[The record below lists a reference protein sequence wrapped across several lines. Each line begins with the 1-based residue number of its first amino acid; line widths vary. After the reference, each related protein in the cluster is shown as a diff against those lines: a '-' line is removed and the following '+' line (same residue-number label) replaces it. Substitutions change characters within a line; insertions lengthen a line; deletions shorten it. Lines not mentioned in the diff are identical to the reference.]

1 MAESTQRSQKTQDAF
16 SRGSALVPSGGNMLA
31 SLRNVTAQPGFQRA
45 LPTIIAALAVVL
57 GLAAY
62 LYMREPARTTLYASL
77 SEADKANVFEALTN
91 AGIAVTLDPA
101 TGDVLVPVG
110 DYHRSRMSLAAQ
122 GLPTSAP
129 EGYAALNDM
138 PMGVSRSVEMVRL
151 KQAQEIELARSIN
164 EISAVQA
171 ARVHLAIPERSAFVR
186 HEEPPTASVFL
197 QLASGRRLDEGQVEA
212 IVNLVSTSVAG
223 MARENVT
230 VIDQNGRL
238 LSKPL
243 DDPAAIMTDAQ
254 LQYRMRLEGIY
265 RSRIET
271 LVTPI
276 VGPGNVSAQVNIDI
290 DFTRNE
296 VTEERVDPEG
306 TALRSEQ
313 NTLDVAANAEARGVP
328 GATSNTA
335 PSEAEIAQ
343 GAAGTPG
350 AAAQTE
356 NRSSSELRNYEVSRR
371 VSTTMTP
378 TNRIIK
384 IDAALLLRTQ
394 MMTDPET
401 GLEVPQDMTPEALA
415 DIERLVASAIG
426 LTPARGDT
434 LTVTARPFVSTLEG
448 VSVAWFQ
455 TDWIEQLAK
464 QSVTVLLLAVITL
477 GVIRPLLNRVLVPS
491 GGMGAG
497 HGGLTEEEAEALES
511 VEVADGETLEDI
523 KAKLKPKKSNISLEM
538 LDTANTYDDKVA
550 VIRMIVGDEAG
561 RVSNVFKQMMKK
573 ELDQKA

>member
-1 MAESTQRSQKTQDAF
+1 MTQDTAL
-16 SRGSALVPSGGNMLA
+16 RGSALVPSGGNMLA
-31 SLRNVTAQPGFQRA
+31 SLKSVTAQPGFQRA

-77 SEADKANVFEALTN
+77 TEADKANVVDALTN
-91 AGIAVTLDPA
+91 AGIAVSLDPA

-122 GLPTSAP
+122 GLPSSAP
-129 EGYAALNDM
+129 EGYAALNDI
-138 PMGVSRSVEMVRL
+138 PMGTSRSVEMVRL

-171 ARVHLAIPERSAFVR
+171 ARVHLALPERSAFVR
-186 HEEPPTASVFL
+186 HQEPPTASVFL

-230 VIDQNGRL
+230 VIDQTGRL
-238 LSKPL
+238 LSKSL
-243 DDPAAIMTDAQ
+243 DDPASILTDTQ
-254 LQYRMRLEGIY
+254 LQHRMRLEGIY
-265 RSRIET
+265 RSRIES

-276 VGPGNVSAQVNIDI
+276 VGPGNVNAQVNIEI
-290 DFTRNE
+290 DFTRSE

-328 GATSNTA
+328 GATANTA
-335 PSEAEIAQ
+335 PTEGEIAD
-343 GAAGTPG
+343 GLAGTAG
-350 AAAQTE
+350 ATQTE

-371 VSTTMTP
+371 VSTTMAP
-378 TNRIIK
+378 SNRIIK

-394 MMTDPET
+394 MVIDPET
-401 GLEVPQDMTPEALA
+401 GLEQPQSMSPEAMA
-415 DIERLVASAIG
+415 DIERLVSSAIG
-426 LTPARGDT
+426 LNPARGDT
-434 LTVTARPFVSTLEG
+434 LTVTAKPFVSTLEG
-448 VSVAWFQ
+448 VSVSWFQ
-455 TDWIEQLAK
+455 TDWIQQLAK
-464 QSVTVLLLAVITL
+464 QFVTVLLLAVITL

-491 GGMGAG
+491 GGGAMG

-511 VEVADGETLEDI
+511 VEVGDGETLEDI

-550 VIRMIVGDEAG
+550 IIRMIVGDEAG

>member
-1 MAESTQRSQKTQDAF
+1 MAETTTRPKMTQDA
-16 SRGSALVPSGGNMLA
+16 SLGGSALVPSGGNMLT
-31 SLRNVTAQPGFQRA
+31 SLKTVTAQPGFQRA

-62 LYMREPARTTLYASL
+62 LYMQEPARTTLYASL
-77 SEADKANVFEALTN
+77 PEADKANVVDALTN
-91 AGIAVTLDPA
+91 AGITVSLDPA

-122 GLPTSAP
+122 GLPSSAP
-129 EGYAALNDM
+129 EGYAALNDI
-138 PMGVSRSVEMVRL
+138 PMGTSRSVEMVRL

-171 ARVHLAIPERSAFVR
+171 ARVHLALPERSAFVR
-186 HEEPPTASVFL
+186 HQEPPTASVFL

-223 MARENVT
+223 LARENVT
-230 VIDQNGRL
+230 VIDQTGRL
-238 LSKPL
+238 LSKSL
-243 DDPAAIMTDAQ
+243 DDPASILSDTQ
-254 LQYRMRLEGIY
+254 LQHRMRLEGIY
-265 RSRIET
+265 RSRIES

-276 VGPGNVSAQVNIDI
+276 VGPGNVNAQVNIEI
-290 DFTRNE
+290 DFTRSE
-296 VTEERVDPEG
+296 VMEERVDPEG

-328 GATSNTA
+328 GATANTA
-335 PSEAEIAQ
+335 PTEGEITDGLA
-343 GAAGTPG
+343 GAGGTS
-350 AAAQTE
+350 QTE

-371 VSTTMTP
+371 VSTTMAP
-378 TNRIIK
+378 SNRIIK

-394 MMTDPET
+394 MVIDPET
-401 GLEVPQDMTPEALA
+401 GLEQPQNMLPETLA
-415 DIERLVASAIG
+415 DIERLVSSAVG
-426 LTPARGDT
+426 LNPARGDT
-434 LTVTARPFVSTLEG
+434 LTVTAKPFVSTLEG
-448 VSVAWFQ
+448 VSISWFQ

-464 QSVTVLLLAVITL
+464 QFVTVLLLAVITL

-491 GGMGAG
+491 GGSAMG
-497 HGGLTEEEAEALES
+497 HGGLTEEEADALES
-511 VEVADGETLEDI
+511 VEVGDGETLEDI

-550 VIRMIVGDEAG
+550 IIRMIVGDEAG

>member
-1 MAESTQRSQKTQDAF
+1 
-16 SRGSALVPSGGNMLA
+16 
-31 SLRNVTAQPGFQRA
+31 
-45 LPTIIAALAVVL
+45 
-57 GLAAY
+57 
-62 LYMREPARTTLYASL
+62 
-77 SEADKANVFEALTN
+77 
-91 AGIAVTLDPA
+91 
-101 TGDVLVPVG
+101 VPVG
-110 DYHRSRMSLAAQ
+110 DYHRSRISLAAQ
-122 GLPTSAP
+122 GLPSAAP
-129 EGYAALNDM
+129 EGYAALNDI
-138 PMGVSRSVEMVRL
+138 PMGVSRSVEIVRL

-164 EISAVQA
+164 EISAVQS
-171 ARVHLAIPERSAFVR
+171 ARVHLALPERSAFVR
-186 HEEPPTASVFL
+186 YQDPPTASVFL
-197 QLASGRRLDEGQVEA
+197 QLASGRRLDESQVEA
-212 IVNLVSTSVAG
+212 IVNLVSTSVPG

-230 VIDQNGRL
+230 VIDQTGRL
-238 LSKPL
+238 LSKSL
-243 DDPAAIMTDAQ
+243 DDPASILTDTQ
-254 LQYRMRLEGIY
+254 LQYRMRLESIY

-276 VGPGNVSAQVNIDI
+276 VGPGNVNAQVNIEI
-290 DFTRNE
+290 DFTRSE
-296 VTEERVDPEG
+296 VTEERVDPDG

-335 PSEAEIAQ
+335 PTEAEMADGQ
-343 GAAGTPG
+343 AAAPG
-350 AAAQTE
+350 GAAQTE

-371 VSTTMTP
+371 VSTTMAP
-378 TNRIIK
+378 SNRIIK

-394 MMTDPET
+394 MVTDPET
-401 GLEVPQDMTPEALA
+401 GQEVAQDMSPETMA
-415 DIERLVASAIG
+415 DIERLVSSAIG
-426 LTPARGDT
+426 LNATRGDT
-434 LTVTARPFVSTLEG
+434 LTVTAKPFVSTLEG
-448 VSVAWFQ
+448 VSVTWFQ
-455 TDWIEQLAK
+455 MDWIEQLAK
-464 QSVTVLLLAVITL
+464 QIVTVLLLAVITL

-491 GGMGAG
+491 GGMGMG

>member
-1 MAESTQRSQKTQDAF
+1 MADTTQRPQMTQDTAL
-16 SRGSALVPSGGNMLA
+16 RGSALVPSGGNMLA
-31 SLRNVTAQPGFQRA
+31 SLKSVTAQPGFQRA

-77 SEADKANVFEALTN
+77 TEADKANVVDALTN
-91 AGIAVTLDPA
+91 VGIAVSLDPA

-122 GLPTSAP
+122 GLPSSAP
-129 EGYAALNDM
+129 EGYAALNDI
-138 PMGVSRSVEMVRL
+138 PMGTSRSVEMVRL

-171 ARVHLAIPERSAFVR
+171 ARVHLALPERSAFVR
-186 HEEPPTASVFL
+186 HQEPPTASVFL

-230 VIDQNGRL
+230 VIDQTGRL
-238 LSKPL
+238 LSKSL
-243 DDPAAIMTDAQ
+243 DDPASILTDTQ
-254 LQYRMRLEGIY
+254 LQHRMRLEGIY
-265 RSRIET
+265 RSRIES

-276 VGPGNVSAQVNIDI
+276 VGPGNVNAQVNIEI
-290 DFTRNE
+290 DFTRSE

-328 GATSNTA
+328 GATANTA
-335 PSEAEIAQ
+335 PTEGEIAD
-343 GAAGTPG
+343 GLAGTAG
-350 AAAQTE
+350 ATQTE

-371 VSTTMTP
+371 VSTTMAP
-378 TNRIIK
+378 SNRIIK

-394 MMTDPET
+394 KVIDPET
-401 GLEVPQDMTPEALA
+401 GLEQPQSMSPEAMA
-415 DIERLVASAIG
+415 DIERLVSSAIG
-426 LTPARGDT
+426 LNPARGDT
-434 LTVTARPFVSTLEG
+434 LTVTAKPFVSTLEG
-448 VSVAWFQ
+448 VSVSWFQ
-455 TDWIEQLAK
+455 TDWIQQLAK
-464 QSVTVLLLAVITL
+464 QFVTVLLLAVITL

-491 GGMGAG
+491 GGGAMG
-497 HGGLTEEEAEALES
+497 HGGLTEEEAEALDS
-511 VEVADGETLEDI
+511 VEVGDGETLEDI

-550 VIRMIVGDEAG
+550 IIRMIVGDEAG

-573 ELDQKA
+573 ELDQKV

>member
-1 MAESTQRSQKTQDAF
+1 MADTTQRPQMTQDTAL
-16 SRGSALVPSGGNMLA
+16 RGSALVPSGGNMLA
-31 SLRNVTAQPGFQRA
+31 SLKSVTAQPGFQRA

-77 SEADKANVFEALTN
+77 TEADKANVVDALTN
-91 AGIAVTLDPA
+91 AGIAVSLDPA

-122 GLPTSAP
+122 GLPSSAP
-129 EGYAALNDM
+129 EGYAALNDI
-138 PMGVSRSVEMVRL
+138 PMGTSRSVEMVRL

-171 ARVHLAIPERSAFVR
+171 ARVHLALPERSAFVR
-186 HEEPPTASVFL
+186 HQEPPTASVFL

-230 VIDQNGRL
+230 VIDQTGRL
-238 LSKPL
+238 LSKSL
-243 DDPAAIMTDAQ
+243 DDAASILTDTQ
-254 LQYRMRLEGIY
+254 LQHRMRLEGIY
-265 RSRIET
+265 RSRIES

-276 VGPGNVSAQVNIDI
+276 VGPGNVNAQVNIEI
-290 DFTRNE
+290 DFTRSE
-296 VTEERVDPEG
+296 VTEERVDPDG

-328 GATSNTA
+328 GATANTA
-335 PSEAEIAQ
+335 PTEGEIADGLA
-343 GAAGTPG
+343 GAAGTT
-350 AAAQTE
+350 QTE

-371 VSTTMTP
+371 VSTTMAP
-378 TNRIIK
+378 SNRIVK

-394 MMTDPET
+394 MVIDPET
-401 GLEVPQDMTPEALA
+401 GLEQPQSMSPEAMA
-415 DIERLVASAIG
+415 DIERLVSSAIG
-426 LTPARGDT
+426 LNPARGDT
-434 LTVTARPFVSTLEG
+434 LTVTAKPFVSTLEG
-448 VSVAWFQ
+448 VSVSWFQ
-455 TDWIEQLAK
+455 IDWIQQLAK
-464 QSVTVLLLAVITL
+464 QFVTVLLLAVITL

-491 GGMGAG
+491 GGGAMG
-497 HGGLTEEEAEALES
+497 HGGLTEEEAEALDS
-511 VEVADGETLEDI
+511 VEVGDGETLEDI

-550 VIRMIVGDEAG
+550 IIRMIVGDEAG

>member
-1 MAESTQRSQKTQDAF
+1 MAKTTQPNQMNPSAVAV
-16 SRGSALVPSGGNMLA
+16 GSSLVPSGGNMLA

-45 LPTIIAALAVVL
+45 MPTIVAALAVIL

-77 SEADKANVFEALTN
+77 AEADKARVVEALTN
-91 AGIAVTLDPA
+91 SGIDVTLDPA

-129 EGYAALNDM
+129 EGYAALNDL

-186 HEEPPTASVFL
+186 HQEPPTASVFL

-212 IVNLVSTSVAG
+212 IVNLVSTSVSG

-230 VIDQNGRL
+230 VIDQSGRL
-238 LSKPL
+238 LSKSL
-243 DDPAAIMTDAQ
+243 DDPASILSDTQ

-265 RSRIET
+265 RSRIES

-276 VGPGNVSAQVNIDI
+276 VGPGNVNAQINIEI
-290 DFTRNE
+290 DFTRSE

-313 NTLDVAANAEARGVP
+313 NTLDIAANAEARGVP

-335 PSEAEIAQ
+335 PTETEIADRPT
-343 GAAGTPG
+343 AGPG
-350 AAAQTE
+350 GTSTTE
-356 NRSSSELRNYEVSRR
+356 NRSSSELRNYEVSRK
-371 VSTTMTP
+371 VSTTMSP
-378 TNRIIK
+378 SNRIVK

-394 MMTDPET
+394 VSINPET
-401 GLEVPQDMTPEALA
+401 GLEEPMGMSPEAM
-415 DIERLVASAIG
+415 DEIERLVASAIG
-426 LTPARGDT
+426 LNPARGDS
-434 LTVTARPFVSTLEG
+434 LTITAKPFVSTLEG
-448 VSVAWFQ
+448 VSVSWYQ
-455 TDWIEQLAK
+455 TDWVEQLAK
-464 QSVTVLLLAVITL
+464 QFVTVLLLAVVTL

-491 GGMGAG
+491 AGAG
-497 HGGLTEEEAEALES
+497 MANGGLTEEEAEALES

-550 VIRMIVGDEAG
+550 IIRMIVGDEAG

>member
-1 MAESTQRSQKTQDAF
+1 MAETTQPTQMT
-16 SRGSALVPSGGNMLA
+16 RGAVGAGSGLVPSGGNMLA
-31 SLRNVTAQPGFQRA
+31 SVRNVTSQPGFQRA
-45 LPTIIAALAVVL
+45 MPTIVAALAVVM

-62 LYMREPARTTLYASL
+62 LYMLEPARTTLYASL
-77 SEADKANVFEALTN
+77 SEADKAAVVDSLTN
-91 AGIAVTLDPA
+91 SGIEVNLDPV

-129 EGYAALNDM
+129 EGYAALGDI
-138 PMGVSRSVEMVRL
+138 PMGTSRSVETVRV

-164 EISAVQA
+164 EISVVQA
-171 ARVHLAIPERSAFVR
+171 ARVHLALPERSAFVR
-186 HEEPPTASVFL
+186 HQEAPTASVFL

-212 IVNLVSTSVAG
+212 IVNLVSTSVTG

-230 VIDQNGRL
+230 IIDQTGRL
-238 LSKPL
+238 LSKSL
-243 DDPAAIMTDAQ
+243 DDPASILTDTQ

-265 RSRIET
+265 RSRIES

-276 VGPGNVSAQVNIDI
+276 VGPGNVNAQVNIEI

-296 VTEERVDPEG
+296 VTEERVDPDG

-328 GATSNTA
+328 GATANTA
-335 PSEAEIAQ
+335 PTEAEIADRQ
-343 GAAGTPG
+343 AVNPGGAG
-350 AAAQTE
+350 QSE
-356 NRSSSELRNYEVSRR
+356 NRSSSEVRNYEVSRR
-371 VSTTMTP
+371 VSTTMSP
-378 TNRIIK
+378 SNRIVK

-394 MMTDPET
+394 MVTDPET
-401 GLEVPQDMTPEALA
+401 GIAQPQNMSPEILA
-415 DIERLVASAIG
+415 DIERLVSSAIG
-426 LTPARGDT
+426 LNLSRGDNI
-434 LTVTARPFVSTLEG
+434 TVTAQPFISTLEG
-448 VSVAWFQ
+448 VSVDWFQ
-455 TDWIEQLAK
+455 TDWVENLAK
-464 QSVTVLLLAVITL
+464 QIVTVLLLAVITL

-491 GGMGAG
+491 GGGAMV
-497 HGGLTEEEAEALES
+497 GGMTEQEADALES
-511 VEVADGETLEDI
+511 VEVAEGESLEDI

-550 VIRMIVGDEAG
+550 IIRMIVGDEAG

>member
-1 MAESTQRSQKTQDAF
+1 MADTTQRTQMNQDGLL
-16 SRGSALVPSGGNMLA
+16 RGSALVPSGGNMLA
-31 SLRNVTAQPGFQRA
+31 NLRTVTAQPGFQRA
-45 LPTIIAALAVVL
+45 MPTIVAALAVVL

-77 SEADKANVFEALTN
+77 SEADKASVVDALAN
-91 AGIAVTLDPA
+91 AGIDVTLDPA
-101 TGDVLVPVG
+101 TGEVLVPVG
-110 DYHRSRMSLAAQ
+110 DYHRSRISLAAQ
-122 GLPTSAP
+122 GLPSSVP
-129 EGYAALNDM
+129 EGYAALNDI

-171 ARVHLAIPERSAFVR
+171 ARVHLALPERSAFVR
-186 HEEPPTASVFL
+186 HQEPPTASVFL
-197 QLASGRRLDEGQVEA
+197 QLASGRRLDESQVEA
-212 IVNLVSTSVAG
+212 IVNLVATSVSG

-230 VIDQNGRL
+230 VIDQTGRL
-238 LSKPL
+238 LSKSL
-243 DDPAAIMTDAQ
+243 DDPASILTDTQ
-254 LQYRMRLEGIY
+254 LQHRMRLESIY
-265 RSRIET
+265 RTRIET

-276 VGPGNVSAQVNIDI
+276 VGPGNVNAQVNIEI
-290 DFTRNE
+290 DFTRSE
-296 VTEERVDPEG
+296 VTEERVDPEA

-313 NTLDVAANAEARGVP
+313 NTRDVATNAEARGVP

-335 PSEAEIAQ
+335 PTETEIAQ
-343 GAAGTPG
+343 GLPASPG
-350 AAAQTE
+350 GLAQTE
-356 NRSSSELRNYEVSRR
+356 NLSTSELRNYEVSRR
-371 VSTTMTP
+371 VSTTMAP
-378 TNRIIK
+378 SNRIVR

-394 MMTDPET
+394 MVIDPET
-401 GLEVPQDMTPEALA
+401 GLEQPQDMSPETLA
-415 DIERLVASAIG
+415 DIERLVGSAIG
-426 LTPARGDT
+426 LNPARGDT
-434 LTVTARPFVSTLEG
+434 LNVTAKPFVATLEG
-448 VSVAWFQ
+448 VSVPWFQ

-464 QSVTVLLLAVITL
+464 QIVTVLLLAVITL

-491 GGMGAG
+491 GGAGMG
-497 HGGLTEEEAEALES
+497 HGGLTEEEADALES

-550 VIRMIVGDEAG
+550 IIRMIVGDEAG

>member
-1 MAESTQRSQKTQDAF
+1 MADTTQRTPMTQDAAL
-16 SRGSALVPSGGNMLA
+16 RGAALVPSGGNMLA
-31 SLRNVTAQPGFQRA
+31 SLRGVTAQPGFQRA

-77 SEADKANVFEALTN
+77 SEADKANVVDALTN

-101 TGDVLVPVG
+101 TGEVLVPVG

-122 GLPTSAP
+122 GLPSSAP
-129 EGYAALNDM
+129 EGYAALNDI
-138 PMGVSRSVEMVRL
+138 PMGTSRSVEMVRL

-171 ARVHLAIPERSAFVR
+171 ARVHLALPERSAFVR
-186 HEEPPTASVFL
+186 HQEPPTASVFL

-212 IVNLVSTSVAG
+212 IVNLVSTSVSG

-230 VIDQNGRL
+230 VIDQTGRL
-238 LSKPL
+238 LSKSL
-243 DDPAAIMTDAQ
+243 DDPASILSDTN
-254 LQYRMRLEGIY
+254 LQHRMRLEGIY
-265 RSRIET
+265 RSRIES

-276 VGPGNVSAQVNIDI
+276 VGPGNVNAQVNIEI
-290 DFTRNE
+290 DFTRSE

-328 GATSNTA
+328 GATANTA
-335 PSEAEIAQ
+335 PTEGEIADGLA
-343 GAAGTPG
+343 GAGGTS
-350 AAAQTE
+350 QTE

-371 VSTTMTP
+371 VSTTMAP
-378 TNRIIK
+378 SNRIIK

-394 MMTDPET
+394 MVIDPET
-401 GLEVPQDMTPEALA
+401 GLEQPQNMTPEALA
-415 DIERLVASAIG
+415 DIERLVSSAIG
-426 LTPARGDT
+426 LNPARGDT
-434 LTVTARPFVSTLEG
+434 LTVTAKPFISTLEG
-448 VSVAWFQ
+448 VSVSWFQ

-464 QSVTVLLLAVITL
+464 QFVTVMLLAVITL

-491 GGMGAG
+491 GGGAMGG

-511 VEVADGETLEDI
+511 VEVGDGETLEDI

-550 VIRMIVGDEAG
+550 IIRMIVGDEAG